1 MSFIKEFKLLLK
13 ARYPILYI
21 PTTEEERVEYVIRSC
36 VQLYSNRGIYAWDFV
51 DGYVGNPNDNGFAS
65 RNPLQALELI
75 ERLTPTNPAVFLLKD
90 FHLFLTDIS
99 VARKLKN
106 LTKVLRNQS
115 KNIIIIADEVNIPE
129 SLKDIITVLDFQLPQ
144 PSEIKKELLR
154 VQESLGYNIPEASLN
169 SLVSSCQGLS
179 LERIRRVLS
188 KIIATYK
195 EVNIESLELI
205 FAEKRQIISK
215 TQILEFYPSKDK
227 ISDIGGLNNLKL
239 WLKRRSGALSKKA
252 IEYGLPSPRGLLLVG
267 VQGTGK
273 SLTAKA
279 IANEWNLPLLR
290 LDIGKLFG
298 GIVGESEARMRQM
311 IQLSEAVSPC
321 VLWIDEIEKGFSGS
335 QSSGST
341 DGGTSSRV
349 FGSFLS
355 WMQEKNKP
363 VFVVATANDVSK
375 LPPEFLRKG
384 RFDELFFVDLPDL
397 HERTQI
403 WDIVIQRHGRRPA
416 DFDTVVLS
424 RACEQFTGAE
434 IEAVFIDALHEAY
447 ADGSEPRL
455 KHIVEA
461 IARTVPLAQLMDG
474 QIASLR
480 HWAKGRARE
489 AASRTQGTTPNGP
502 RNPRPARR
510 INHHN

>member
-21 PTTEEERVEYVIRSC
+21 PTSEEERVEYVIRSC

-239 WLKRRSGALSKKA
+239 WLKRRSGSLSKKA

-298 GIVGESEARMRQM
+298 GIVGESESRMRQM

-321 VLWIDEIEKGFSGS
+321 VLWIDEIDKAFSGIDN
-335 QSSGST
+335 QGDSGT
-341 DGGTSSRV
+341 TSRV
-349 FGSFLS
+349 LATFITWLS
-355 WMQEKNKP
+355 EKESS
-363 VFVVATANDVSK
+363 VFVVATANNIYK
-375 LPPEFLRKG
+375 LPPEILRKG
-384 RFDELFFVDLPDL
+384 RFDEIFFIGLPNDKEKEL
-397 HERTQI
+397 IFKVH
-403 WDIVIQRHGRRPA
+403 
-416 DFDTVVLS
+416 LS
-424 RACEQFTGAE
+424 RLRPKSWTSYDISYLAKSARNFSGAEVEESITEAMHIAFSENREFTTEDIALSIEQF
-434 IEAVFIDALHEAY
+434 I
-447 ADGSEPRL
+447 
-455 KHIVEA
+455 
-461 IARTVPLAQLMDG
+461 PLAELNHDKIDELQEWADAGKIRL
-474 QIASLR
+474 AS
-480 HWAKGRARE
+480 
-489 AASRTQGTTPNGP
+489 
-502 RNPRPARR
+502 
-510 INHHN
+510 

>member
-169 SLVSSCQGLS
+169 NLVSSCQGLS

-298 GIVGESEARMRQM
+298 GIVGESESRMRQM

-321 VLWIDEIEKGFSGS
+321 VLWIDEIDKAFSGIDN
-335 QSSGST
+335 QGDSGT
-341 DGGTSSRV
+341 TSRV
-349 FGSFLS
+349 LATFITWLS
-355 WMQEKNKP
+355 EKESS
-363 VFVVATANDVSK
+363 VFVVATANNIYK
-375 LPPEFLRKG
+375 LPPEILRKG
-384 RFDELFFVDLPDL
+384 RFDEIFFIGLPNDKEKEL
-397 HERTQI
+397 IFKVH
-403 WDIVIQRHGRRPA
+403 
-416 DFDTVVLS
+416 LS
-424 RACEQFTGAE
+424 RLRPKSWNSYDISYLAKSARNFSGAEVEESITEAMHIAFSENREFTTEDIALSIEQF
-434 IEAVFIDALHEAY
+434 I
-447 ADGSEPRL
+447 
-455 KHIVEA
+455 
-461 IARTVPLAQLMDG
+461 PLAELNHDKIDELQEWADAGKIRL
-474 QIASLR
+474 AS
-480 HWAKGRARE
+480 
-489 AASRTQGTTPNGP
+489 
-502 RNPRPARR
+502 
-510 INHHN
+510 

>member
-21 PTTEEERVEYVIRSC
+21 PTSEEERVEYVIRSC

-169 SLVSSCQGLS
+169 NLVSSCQGLS

-298 GIVGESEARMRQM
+298 GIVGESESRMRQM

-321 VLWIDEIEKGFSGS
+321 VLWIDEIDKAFSGIDN
-335 QSSGST
+335 QGDSGT
-341 DGGTSSRV
+341 TSRV
-349 FGSFLS
+349 LATFITWLS
-355 WMQEKNKP
+355 EKESS
-363 VFVVATANDVSK
+363 VFVVATANNIYK
-375 LPPEFLRKG
+375 LPPEILRKG
-384 RFDELFFVDLPDL
+384 RFDEIFFIGLPNDKEKEL
-397 HERTQI
+397 IFKVH
-403 WDIVIQRHGRRPA
+403 
-416 DFDTVVLS
+416 LS
-424 RACEQFTGAE
+424 RLRPKSWTSYDISYLAKSARNFSGAEVEESITEAMHIAFSENREFTTEDIALSIEQF
-434 IEAVFIDALHEAY
+434 I
-447 ADGSEPRL
+447 
-455 KHIVEA
+455 
-461 IARTVPLAQLMDG
+461 PLAELNHDKIDELQEWADAGKIRL
-474 QIASLR
+474 AS
-480 HWAKGRARE
+480 
-489 AASRTQGTTPNGP
+489 
-502 RNPRPARR
+502 
-510 INHHN
+510 

>member
-21 PTTEEERVEYVIRSC
+21 PTSEEERVEYVIRSC

-115 KNIIIIADEVNIPE
+115 KNIIIIADEVSIPD

-169 SLVSSCQGLS
+169 NLVSSCQGLS

-215 TQILEFYPSKDK
+215 TQILEFYPAKEK

-321 VLWIDEIEKGFSGS
+321 VLWIDEIDKAFSGIDN
-335 QSSGST
+335 QGDSGT
-341 DGGTSSRV
+341 TSRV
-349 FGSFLS
+349 LATFITWLS
-355 WMQEKNKP
+355 EKELIFKVHLSRLRPKSWNSYDISYLAKSAKNFSGAE
-363 VFVVATANDVSK
+363 VEESIIEAMHIAFSENR
-375 LPPEFLRKG
+375 EFTTEDIASSIEQFIPLAELNHDKI
-384 RFDELFFVDLPDL
+384 DELQ
-397 HERTQI
+397 E
-403 WDIVIQRHGRRPA
+403 WA
-416 DFDTVVLS
+416 D
-424 RACEQFTGAE
+424 AGK
-434 IEAVFIDALHEAY
+434 I
-447 ADGSEPRL
+447 RL
-455 KHIVEA
+455 
-461 IARTVPLAQLMDG
+461 
-474 QIASLR
+474 AS
-480 HWAKGRARE
+480 
-489 AASRTQGTTPNGP
+489 
-502 RNPRPARR
+502 
-510 INHHN
+510 

>member
-169 SLVSSCQGLS
+169 NLVSSCQGLS

-290 LDIGKLFG
+290 LDVGKLFG
-298 GIVGESEARMRQM
+298 GIVGESESRMRQM

-321 VLWIDEIEKGFSGS
+321 VLWIDEIDKAFSGIDN
-335 QSSGST
+335 QGDSGT
-341 DGGTSSRV
+341 TSRV
-349 FGSFLS
+349 LATFITWLS
-355 WMQEKNKP
+355 EKESS
-363 VFVVATANDVSK
+363 VFVVATANNIYK
-375 LPPEFLRKG
+375 LPPEILRKG
-384 RFDELFFVDLPDL
+384 RFDEIFFIGLPNDKEKEL
-397 HERTQI
+397 IFKVH
-403 WDIVIQRHGRRPA
+403 
-416 DFDTVVLS
+416 LS
-424 RACEQFTGAE
+424 RLRPKSWTSYDISYLAKSARNFSGAEVEESITEAMHIAFSENREFTTEDIALSIEQF
-434 IEAVFIDALHEAY
+434 I
-447 ADGSEPRL
+447 
-455 KHIVEA
+455 
-461 IARTVPLAQLMDG
+461 PLAELNHDKIDELQEWADAGKIRL
-474 QIASLR
+474 AS
-480 HWAKGRARE
+480 
-489 AASRTQGTTPNGP
+489 
-502 RNPRPARR
+502 
-510 INHHN
+510 

>member
-21 PTTEEERVEYVIRSC
+21 PTSEEERVEYVIRSC

-75 ERLTPTNPAVFLLKD
+75 ERLTPTNPAIFLLKD

-106 LTKVLRNQS
+106 LTKVLRNQT

-129 SLKDIITVLDFQLPQ
+129 ALKDIITVLDFQLPQ
-144 PSEIKKELLR
+144 PSEIKQELLR

-195 EVNIESLELI
+195 EINIESLELI

-215 TQILEFYPSKDK
+215 TQILEFYPAKEK
-227 ISDIGGLNNLKL
+227 ISDIGGLYSLKL
-239 WLKRRSGALSKKA
+239 WLKRRSGALSRKA

-298 GIVGESEARMRQM
+298 GIVGESESRLRQT
-311 IQLSEAVSPC
+311 INLAETLSPC
-321 VLWIDEIEKGFSGS
+321 ILWIDEMDKAFTINDSNS
-335 QSSGST
+335 DS
-341 DGGTSSRV
+341 GTSNRV
-349 FGSFLS
+349 LATFISWLS
-355 WMQEKNKP
+355 EKTKP
-363 VFVVATANDVSK
+363 VFVVATANNVDL
-375 LPPEFLRKG
+375 LPLEIIRKG
-384 RFDELFFVDLPDL
+384 RFDEIFFLDLPKK
-397 HERTQI
+397 HEREEIFKIHMQEF
-403 WDIVIQRHGRRPA
+403 RPKTWTL
-416 DFDTVVLS
+416 FDYSKLS
-424 RACEQFTGAE
+424 NLSELFSGAE
-434 IEAVFIDALHEAY
+434 IRQSIIEGMYHAFYEEREFTTEDICHALE
-447 ADGSEPRL
+447 EL
-455 KHIVEA
+455 I
-461 IARTVPLAQLMDG
+461 PLAQLENNQTLKLQNWAVSG
-474 QIASLR
+474 RIRLASS
-480 HWAKGRARE
+480 KDIYI
-489 AASRTQGTTPNGP
+489 T
-502 RNPRPARR
+502 
-510 INHHN
+510 

>member
-21 PTTEEERVEYVIRSC
+21 PTSEEERVEYVIRSC

-106 LTKVLRNQS
+106 LTKVLRNQT

-215 TQILEFYPSKDK
+215 TQILEFYPAKEK

-298 GIVGESEARMRQM
+298 GIVGESESRMRQM

-321 VLWIDEIEKGFSGS
+321 VLWIDEIDKAFSGIDN
-335 QSSGST
+335 QGDSGT
-341 DGGTSSRV
+341 TSRV
-349 FGSFLS
+349 LATFITWLS
-355 WMQEKNKP
+355 EKTSQ
-363 VFVVATANDVSK
+363 VFVVATANNFEV
-375 LPPEFLRKG
+375 LPLELIRKG
-384 RFDELFFVDLPDL
+384 RFDEIFFVGLPIEE
-397 HERTQI
+397 ERKKIFTVLLSQI
-403 WDIVIQRHGRRPA
+403 RPDNLQ
-416 DFDTVVLS
+416 DFNIEYLS
-424 RACEQFTGAE
+424 KKSIDFSGAE
-434 IEAVFIDALHEAY
+434 IYQAIIEGMHIAFNENREFTTEDI
-447 ADGSEPRL
+447 L
-455 KHIVEA
+455 KGLDEI
-461 IARTVPLAQLMDG
+461 IPLAQLEG
-474 QIASLR
+474 KKIQALQEWALSGRIRTAS
-480 HWAKGRARE
+480 
-489 AASRTQGTTPNGP
+489 SNF
-502 RNPRPARR
+502 
-510 INHHN
+510 

>member
-21 PTTEEERVEYVIRSC
+21 PTSEEERVEYVIRSC

-106 LTKVLRNQS
+106 LTKVLRNQT

-195 EVNIESLELI
+195 
-205 FAEKRQIISK
+205 
-215 TQILEFYPSKDK
+215 
-227 ISDIGGLNNLKL
+227 
-239 WLKRRSGALSKKA
+239 
-252 IEYGLPSPRGLLLVG
+252 
-267 VQGTGK
+267 
-273 SLTAKA
+273 
-279 IANEWNLPLLR
+279 
-290 LDIGKLFG
+290 
-298 GIVGESEARMRQM
+298 
-311 IQLSEAVSPC
+311 
-321 VLWIDEIEKGFSGS
+321 
-335 QSSGST
+335 
-341 DGGTSSRV
+341 
-349 FGSFLS
+349 
-355 WMQEKNKP
+355 
-363 VFVVATANDVSK
+363 
-375 LPPEFLRKG
+375 
-384 RFDELFFVDLPDL
+384 
-397 HERTQI
+397 
-403 WDIVIQRHGRRPA
+403 
-416 DFDTVVLS
+416 
-424 RACEQFTGAE
+424 
-434 IEAVFIDALHEAY
+434 
-447 ADGSEPRL
+447 
-455 KHIVEA
+455 
-461 IARTVPLAQLMDG
+461 
-474 QIASLR
+474 
-480 HWAKGRARE
+480 
-489 AASRTQGTTPNGP
+489 
-502 RNPRPARR
+502 
-510 INHHN
+510 